1 MDLKGTYM
9 QAIPRMGINI
19 RRVLTD
25 MFKPQ
30 IRKKGKIAKVKSQ
43 MTEMALY
50 KNVSAMMTSTGT
62 HVPSLIFLSQKYETG
77 LHCKSVTKKK
87 TRPVSESE
95 GMFAC
100 SGLFVYRSAQ

>member
-1 MDLKGTYM
+1 MNLKETYM
-9 QAIPRMGINI
+9 QAIPRIGINI

-30 IRKKGKIAKVKSQ
+30 IRKTGKMAKVKSQ
-43 MTEMALY
+43 TTEMALY

-62 HVPSLIFLSQKYETG
+62 QVPFLIFLFQKKEIG

-87 TRPVSESE
+87 TRPVSASE
-95 GMFAC
+95 GVLAC
-100 SGLFVYRSAQ
+100 L